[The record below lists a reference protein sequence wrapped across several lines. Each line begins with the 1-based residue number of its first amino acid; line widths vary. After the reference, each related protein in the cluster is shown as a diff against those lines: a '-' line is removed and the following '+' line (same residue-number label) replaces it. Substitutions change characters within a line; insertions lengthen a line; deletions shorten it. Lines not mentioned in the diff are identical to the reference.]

1 LACYHFILL
10 STDMNWMSSLTSSG
24 ESFYQHFA
32 PKTQANSSQWF
43 LLSISNIVCSL
54 NIVQMI
60 LVVRERLVKFM
71 VEISHA

>member
-1 LACYHFILL
+1 
-10 STDMNWMSSLTSSG
+10 MSSLTSSG

-60 LVVRERLVKFM
+60 LVVRERLVKLW
-71 VEISHA
+71 